1 MKTITIVTL
10 VLVIA
15 CQIEFLYLINQN
27 VGLTDFLGRILVAL
41 HKHNIDLEGVEIEEL
56 DKDEN
61 DEDE

>member
-1 MKTITIVTL
+1 MKTVIIVTL

-27 VGLTDFLGRILVAL
+27 VGLTDFLARILVAL